1 MTGVWF
7 RRRIG
12 VFVPLA
18 VFVALAVLFFVR
30 LAGPAPGNLPS
41 ALAGKQIPDF
51 SLPPLDGLMQ
61 DGVQV
66 PALSASSLKGRVSI
80 VNIWA
85 SWCGPCREEHPFLV
99 TLSKNTQINLVGIN
113 YKDDPENAR
122 RFLGTFGNPFSAVG
136 RDSTGRTAIDWG
148 VYGVPETFVVAADGT
163 ILYRHVGALTADAIA
178 GPIRNAIEK
187 AVALR

>member
-61 DGVQV
+61 NGVQV

-122 RFLGTFGNPFSAVG
+122 RFLGTFGNPFSSVG

-148 VYGVPETFVVAADGT
+148 VYGVPETFIVAADGT
-163 ILYRHVGALTADAIA
+163 ILYRHVGPLTAEAIA
-178 GPIRNAIEK
+178 GPIQNAIEK

>member
-1 MTGVWF
+1 MTGAWF

-51 SLPPLDGLMQ
+51 SLPPLDGLLQ

-80 VNIWA
+80 VNVWA

-99 TLSKNTQINLVGIN
+99 TLSKNTKINLVGIN

-148 VYGVPETFVVAADGT
+148 VYGVPETFIVAADGT
-163 ILYRHVGALTADAIA
+163 ILYRHVGPLTADAIA
-178 GPIRNAIEK
+178 GPIQNAIDK
-187 AVALR
+187 AAAKR

>member
-1 MTGVWF
+1 MTGEWF

-61 DGVQV
+61 NGVQV

-122 RFLGTFGNPFSAVG
+122 RFLGTFGNPFSSVG
-136 RDSTGRTAIDWG
+136 RDSAGRTAIDWG
-148 VYGVPETFVVAADGT
+148 VYGVPETFIVAADGT
-163 ILYRHVGALTADAIA
+163 ILYRHVGPLTVDAIA
-178 GPIRNAIEK
+178 GPIQNAIEK

>member
-12 VFVPLA
+12 AFVPLA

-51 SLPPLDGLMQ
+51 SLPPLDGLLEE
-61 DGVQV
+61 GVQV

-148 VYGVPETFVVAADGT
+148 VYGVPETFIVAADGT
-163 ILYRHVGALTADAIA
+163 ILYRHVGPLTADAIA
-178 GPIRNAIEK
+178 GPIQNAIEK

>member
-1 MTGVWF
+1 MTGEWF

-61 DGVQV
+61 NGVQV
-66 PALSASSLKGRVSI
+66 PALSASSLKGRISI

-85 SWCGPCREEHPFLV
+85 SWCGPCREEHPLLLA
-99 TLSKNTQINLVGIN
+99 LSKNTQINLVGIN

-122 RFLGTFGNPFSAVG
+122 RFLGTFGNPFSSVG

-148 VYGVPETFVVAADGT
+148 VYGVPETFIVAADGT
-163 ILYRHVGALTADAIA
+163 ILYRHVGPLTAEAIA
-178 GPIRNAIEK
+178 GPIQNAIEK

>member
-12 VFVPLA
+12 VFLPLA

-51 SLPPLDGLMQ
+51 SLPPLDGLLQ

-148 VYGVPETFVVAADGT
+148 VYGVPETFIVAADGT
-163 ILYRHVGALTADAIA
+163 ILYRHAGPLTSEAIA
-178 GPIRNAIEK
+178 GPIQNAIEK

>member
-85 SWCGPCREEHPFLV
+85 SWCGPCREEHPFLLA
-99 TLSKNTQINLVGIN
+99 LSKNTRINLVGIN

-148 VYGVPETFVVAADGT
+148 VYGVPETFIVAADGT
-163 ILYRHVGALTADAIA
+163 ILYRHVGPLTAEAIA
-178 GPIRNAIEK
+178 GPIQNAIEK

>member
-1 MTGVWF
+1 MTGEWF

-61 DGVQV
+61 NGVQV

-85 SWCGPCREEHPFLV
+85 SWCGPCREEHPLLLA
-99 TLSKNTQINLVGIN
+99 LSKNTQINLVGIN

-122 RFLGTFGNPFSAVG
+122 RFLGTFGNPFSSVG

-148 VYGVPETFVVAADGT
+148 VYGVPETFIVGAGGT
-163 ILYRHVGALTADAIA
+163 ILYRHVGPLTAEVIA
-178 GPIRNAIEK
+178 GPIQNAIEK

>member
-1 MTGVWF
+1 MTGEWF

-61 DGVQV
+61 NGVQV
-66 PALSASSLKGRVSI
+66 PALSA
-80 VNIWA
+80 
-85 SWCGPCREEHPFLV
+85 
-99 TLSKNTQINLVGIN
+99 
-113 YKDDPENAR
+113 
-122 RFLGTFGNPFSAVG
+122 
-136 RDSTGRTAIDWG
+136 
-148 VYGVPETFVVAADGT
+148 
-163 ILYRHVGALTADAIA
+163 
-178 GPIRNAIEK
+178 
-187 AVALR
+187 

>member
-18 VFVALAVLFFVR
+18 VFIALAVLFLVR
-30 LAGPAPGNLPS
+30 LSGPAPGNLPS

-51 SLPPLDGLMQ
+51 SLPPLDGLLEE
-61 DGVQV
+61 GVQV

-148 VYGVPETFVVAADGT
+148 VYGVPETFIVAANGT

-178 GPIRNAIEK
+178 GPIEK

>member
-66 PALSASSLKGRVSI
+66 PALSASSLKGRISI

-122 RFLGTFGNPFSAVG
+122 RFLGTFGNPFSSVG

-148 VYGVPETFVVAADGT
+148 VYGVPETFIVAADGT
-163 ILYRHVGALTADAIA
+163 ILYRHVGPLTAEAIA
-178 GPIRNAIEK
+178 GPIQNAIEK

>member
-61 DGVQV
+61 NGVQV

-148 VYGVPETFVVAADGT
+148 VYGVPETFIVAADGT
-163 ILYRHVGALTADAIA
+163 ILYRHVGPLTAEAIA
-178 GPIRNAIEK
+178 GPIQNAIEK

>member
-61 DGVQV
+61 NGVQV

-85 SWCGPCREEHPFLV
+85 SWCGPCREEHPLLLV
-99 TLSKNTQINLVGIN
+99 LSKNTQINLVGIN

-122 RFLGTFGNPFSAVG
+122 RFLGTFGNPFSSVG
-136 RDSTGRTAIDWG
+136 RDSAGRTAIDWG
-148 VYGVPETFVVAADGT
+148 VYGVPETFIVAADGT
-163 ILYRHVGALTADAIA
+163 ILYRHVGPLTADAIA
-178 GPIRNAIEK
+178 GPIQNAIEK

>member
-66 PALSASSLKGRVSI
+66 PALSANSLKGRVSI
-80 VNIWA
+80 VNVWA

-99 TLSKNTQINLVGIN
+99 ALSKNTRINLVGIN

-148 VYGVPETFVVAADGT
+148 VYGVPETFIVAADGT
-163 ILYRHVGALTADAIA
+163 ILYRHVGPLTAEAIA
-178 GPIRNAIEK
+178 GPIQNAIEK

>member
-1 MTGVWF
+1 MTGAWF

-51 SLPPLDGLMQ
+51 SLPPLDELLQ

-80 VNIWA
+80 VNVWA

-148 VYGVPETFVVAADGT
+148 VYGVPETFIVAADGT
-163 ILYRHVGALTADAIA
+163 ILYRHVGPLTADAIA
-178 GPIRNAIEK
+178 GPIQNAIEK
-187 AVALR
+187 AAAKR

>member
-1 MTGVWF
+1 MTGEWF

-61 DGVQV
+61 NGVQV

-85 SWCGPCREEHPFLV
+85 SWCGPCREEHPLLLA
-99 TLSKNTQINLVGIN
+99 LSKNTQINLVGIN

-122 RFLGTFGNPFSAVG
+122 RFLGTFGNPFSSVG

-148 VYGVPETFVVAADGT
+148 VYGVPETFIVAADGT
-163 ILYRHVGALTADAIA
+163 ILYRHVGPLTAEAIA
-178 GPIRNAIEK
+178 GPIQNAIEK

>member
-61 DGVQV
+61 NGFQV

-122 RFLGTFGNPFSAVG
+122 RFLGTFGNPFSSVG

-148 VYGVPETFVVAADGT
+148 VYGVPETFIVAADGT
-163 ILYRHVGALTADAIA
+163 ILYRHVGPLTAEAIA
-178 GPIRNAIEK
+178 GPIQNAIEK

>member
-61 DGVQV
+61 NGVQV

-85 SWCGPCREEHPFLV
+85 SWCGPCREEHPLLLA
-99 TLSKNTQINLVGIN
+99 LSKNTQINLVGIN

-122 RFLGTFGNPFSAVG
+122 RFLGTFGNPFSSVG

-148 VYGVPETFVVAADGT
+148 VYGVPETFIVAADGT
-163 ILYRHVGALTADAIA
+163 ILYRHVGPLTAEAIA
-178 GPIRNAIEK
+178 GPIQNAIEK

>member
-1 MTGVWF
+1 MTGEWF

-18 VFVALAVLFFVR
+18 MFVALAVLFFVR

-61 DGVQV
+61 NGVQV

-85 SWCGPCREEHPFLV
+85 SWCGPCREEHPLLLA
-99 TLSKNTQINLVGIN
+99 LSKNTQINLVGIN

-122 RFLGTFGNPFSAVG
+122 RFLGTFGNPFSSVG

-148 VYGVPETFVVAADGT
+148 VYGVPETFIVAADGT
-163 ILYRHVGALTADAIA
+163 ILYRHVGPLTAEAIA
-178 GPIRNAIEK
+178 GPIQNAIEK

>member
-18 VFVALAVLFFVR
+18 VFIALAVLFLVR
-30 LAGPAPGNLPS
+30 LSGPAPGNLPS

-51 SLPPLDGLMQ
+51 SLPPLDGLIQ

-66 PALSASSLKGRVSI
+66 PALSAGDLKGRVSI
-80 VNIWA
+80 VNVWA
-85 SWCGPCREEHPFLV
+85 SWCGPCREEHPLLV
-99 TLSKNTQINLVGIN
+99 RLSTDERVRVVGIN

-148 VYGVPETFVVAADGT
+148 VYGVPETFIVAADGM

-178 GPIRNAIEK
+178 GPIQNAIEK